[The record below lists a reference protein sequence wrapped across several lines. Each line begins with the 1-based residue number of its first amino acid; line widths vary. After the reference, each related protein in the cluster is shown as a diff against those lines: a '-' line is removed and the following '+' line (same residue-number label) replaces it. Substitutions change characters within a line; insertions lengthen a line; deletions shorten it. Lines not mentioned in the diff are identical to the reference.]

1 MGKEKRQRLL
11 WILFG
16 LFLILQHQF
25 VFLHYDD
32 WGYASLAYGYLG
44 NANGRHWNLADLL
57 GFLKWH
63 YLNWGGRVLCFAAET
78 IALRCGERCIQI
90 VQAIVIFLVF
100 RCMYLLV
107 RRRREDAAAA
117 LLCICMYGMY
127 RLETVSSGV
136 LWYSAAVLYVWPFS
150 CLFGAIYLMEYRQPS
165 GWKRKAAAA
174 VLLFMAGFSQEQ
186 VAVLAVVYAAVYA
199 GLCVREKRRRSHLWL
214 YAFALLGAAIE
225 LLAPGNYVRSE
236 GTQDAERSGLGFLGN
251 ACLQLPEVLRANL
264 DNGFIV
270 FLLLVILL
278 TTWLCGLR
286 RSASSRRRQF
296 VIGAVNLGSAAGLL
310 YAFAAKDRNGGA
322 ALVLQLGFLVILS
335 VELTAYLL
343 RERQYVFLG
352 LFAGAVCSQ
361 GMMLAAPFMAERCT
375 LPFQSVVQ
383 VLAVYMVL
391 QCAGSCRKAAVVL
404 TAVTAAAA
412 GINAVWIT
420 AGYCRNAQVNQIN
433 RWKLEEKAALIRAGA
448 SVDSILLYRLPDD
461 RFVSEMPY
469 ELKFIEAWVKCYYEM
484 PQEVNFLWQRL
495 DGCEY
500 EYEVV
505 EEQCP
510 EISSIWPDRVD
521 ADYERTED
529 GGIHIAVTPT
539 RMDSHL
545 CIVVNDCEMES
556 VRSDTVYTAHIP
568 REMLEGELRIRLL
581 DTGTGLYSDEVTL
594 NVESDN
600 HNSGL

>member
-1 MGKEKRQRLL
+1 MEKEKRQHLL

-63 YLNWGGRVLCFAAET
+63 YLNWGGRVLWFAAET

-90 VQAIVIFLVF
+90 VQAIVIFLIF

-107 RRRREDAAAA
+107 RRRRGDGAAA
-117 LLCICMYGMY
+117 LLCICMYGMF
-127 RLETVSSGV
+127 RLETVNLGV
-136 LWYSAAVLYVWPFS
+136 FWYTAAVLYVWPFS
-150 CLFGAIYLMEYRQPS
+150 CLFGAIYLMEYREPS
-165 GWKRKAAAA
+165 GWRRKAAAA
-174 VLLFMAGFSQEQ
+174 LLLFMAGFSQEQ
-186 VAVLAVVYAAVYA
+186 IAVLIAVYAAVYA
-199 GLCVREKRRRSHLWL
+199 GICAWKKRWRSHQRL

-236 GTQDAERSGLGFLGN
+236 GTQDAERSGLGFLEN
-251 ACLQLPEVLRANL
+251 ASIQLPEVLRGNL
-264 DNGFIV
+264 GNGFIV

-278 TTWLCGLR
+278 LTWRCSLR
-286 RSASSRRRQF
+286 QCTESRKRRC

-310 YAFAAKDRNGGA
+310 FAFAAKDRNGTA
-322 ALVLQLGFLVILS
+322 ALWLWLEFVVVFS
-335 VELTAYLL
+335 VQLTAYLL
-343 RERQYVFLG
+343 RERQYIFLS

-361 GMMLAAPFMAERCT
+361 GMMLAAPYMVERCT
-375 LPFQSVVQ
+375 LPFQFAVQ
-383 VLAVYMVL
+383 VIAAYMIL
-391 QCAGSCRKAAVVL
+391 QCAGRCRRGAVVL

-412 GINAVWIT
+412 GINAAYIT
-420 AGYCRNAQVNQIN
+420 AGYWRNAQVNEIN
-433 RWKLEEKAALIRAGA
+433 RCKLEEKAARIKAGA
-448 SVDSILLYRLPDD
+448 AVDRLILYRLPDD
-461 RFVSEMPY
+461 RFTSQMPY
-469 ELKFIEAWVKCYYEM
+469 QLQFIEAWVKCYYEM
-484 PQEVNFLWQRL
+484 PQEVDFLWQQLNR
-495 DGCEY
+495 CEY
-500 EYEVV
+500 EYETV

-510 EISSIWPDRVD
+510 EISSVWPDRID
-521 ADYERTED
+521 AEFERTED

-545 CIVVNDCEMES
+545 CIVVNDREMES

-568 REMLEGELRIRLL
+568 GEMLEENLRIRLL
-581 DTGTGLYSDEVTL
+581 DNDTGLYSDEVIL